1 MDKAHL
7 AESRR
12 CVDAL
17 GAKARELFPERPGD
31 VPAGSVRADDMAEF
45 AHYVFDALDAIQQAL
60 ES

>member
-1 MDKAHL
+1 MNVDRL

-17 GAKARELFPERPGD
+17 GAKARELFPERPGN
-31 VPAGSVRADDMAEF
+31 VPAGNVRGDDMAEF
-45 AHYVFDALDAIQQAL
+45 ARYVFDALDAIQQAL